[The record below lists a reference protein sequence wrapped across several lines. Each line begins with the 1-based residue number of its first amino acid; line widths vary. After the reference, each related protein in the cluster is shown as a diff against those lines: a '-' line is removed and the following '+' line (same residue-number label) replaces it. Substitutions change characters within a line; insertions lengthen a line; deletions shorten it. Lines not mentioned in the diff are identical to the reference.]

1 MNSAIDPHGIAAAKA
16 FFNQRN
22 YQPLRQIIRD
32 ASATDKSRSAVGMQ
46 AFMAAIGTFAAII
59 DGSRAA
65 GYRFTPDPPSGN
77 KLAYRTAISQENLGK
92 DSGVILSAI
101 FSLMSVAP
109 GLRTLEDGP
118 APATQT
124 SQPIEVR
131 VVAMPARK
139 RVSDVSHN
147 MAGEITGAMQIESD
161 V

>member
-1 MNSAIDPHGIAAAKA
+1 MSSAIDAHGVAAAKA
-16 FFNQRN
+16 FVNQRN
-22 YQPLRQIIRD
+22 IRPLRRIIQD
-32 ASATDKSRSAVGMQ
+32 ASATDKIRSEVGMQ
-46 AFMAAIGTFAAII
+46 AFAAAIGTFAAII
-59 DGSRAA
+59 DATRAN
-65 GYRFTPDPPSGN
+65 GLRFTPDPPTVA
-77 KLAYRTAISQENLGK
+77 KLAYRAAISQENFGK
-92 DSGVILSAI
+92 DAGVIISAI

-118 APATQT
+118 APTTQT